1 LRVDG
6 ERAPLPVGIDLSAY
20 RIVQEGLTNA
30 LKHAGPAPA
39 SVHLRYGPDSL
50 EIEITDGGGP
60 GRGQVAGSGHGL
72 VGIRERVAMYGGA
85 FDAGHR
91 PEGGFAIRV
100 LLPVR

>member
-1 LRVDG
+1 M
-6 ERAPLPVGIDLSAY
+6 
-20 RIVQEGLTNA
+20 
-30 LKHAGPAPA
+30 
-39 SVHLRYGPDSL
+39 RYGPDSL

-60 GRGQVAGSGHGL
+60 GRPQVAGSGHGL